1 MAHTTLD
8 SPALPVTQRRKRV
21 PRGAKMILALVV
33 GFTALGLWL
42 ASGPQ
47 VKDLGVANNMAKAG
61 LQAHWAKG
69 EVVVLVRHAERC
81 DRSKAECLGAS
92 DGITVDGSLAAAAAG
107 AGLQQLGL
115 QHAQVFASPLTRT
128 RQTAEFMFGKAA
140 DTQDWLA
147 QCDKGFAGD
156 VVAHKVA
163 GKNLVLVT
171 HSGCVDQFERH
182 LHVPGGERSSAYAQ
196 ALFATVDGTGKARI
210 LGSMNA
216 AQWRQVQA
224 QAQVSP

>member
-1 MAHTTLD
+1 MAHTTLE
-8 SPALPVTQRRKRV
+8 SSVLPDTRRRRRV
-21 PRGAKMILALVV
+21 PRGAKIILALVV

-42 ASGPQ
+42 ASGPE
-47 VKDLGVANNMAKAG
+47 VRDLGIADNLAKAG
-61 LQAHWAKG
+61 LQARWARG

-81 DRSKAECLGAS
+81 DRSKAECLGAA
-92 DGITVDGSLAAAAAG
+92 DGITVDGSLAATAAG
-107 AGLQQLGL
+107 AGIQRLGL
-115 QHAQVFASPLTRT
+115 QQAQIFASPLTRT

-140 DTQDWLA
+140 DTRDWLA

-156 VVAHKVA
+156 VIAHKVT

-196 ALFATVDGTGKARI
+196 ALFATVDSGGKARI

-216 AQWRQVQA
+216 YAWQRAQGLVA
-224 QAQVSP
+224 P

>member
-1 MAHTTLD
+1 MAHTTLEP
-8 SPALPVTQRRKRV
+8 SVLPITRRRKRV
-21 PRGAKMILALVV
+21 PRGAKIILALVV

-42 ASGPQ
+42 TSGPE
-47 VKDLGVANNMAKAG
+47 VRDLGIADNLAKAG
-61 LQAHWAKG
+61 LQARWARG

-81 DRSKAECLGAS
+81 DRSKAECLGAA
-92 DGITVDGSLAAAAAG
+92 DGITVDGSLAATAAG
-107 AGLQQLGL
+107 AGIQRLGL
-115 QHAQVFASPLTRT
+115 QQAQIFASPLTRT
-128 RQTAEFMFGKAA
+128 RQTAEFMFGKVA

-156 VVAHKVA
+156 VIAHKVA

-196 ALFATVDGTGKARI
+196 AFFATVDSAGKARI

-216 AQWRQVQA
+216 SAWQRAQGLVA
-224 QAQVSP
+224 P

>member
-1 MAHTTLD
+1 MAPTTLD
-8 SPALPVTQRRKRV
+8 SPALPITPTRKRV

-33 GFTALGLWL
+33 GLTALGLWL
-42 ASGPQ
+42 TAGPQ
-47 VKDLGVANNMAKAG
+47 VPDLGAGNNMAKAG
-61 LQAHWAKG
+61 LQARWAKG

-81 DRSKAECLGAS
+81 DRSKAQCLGAA
-92 DGITVDGSLAAAAAG
+92 DGITVDGSRAATAAG
-107 AGLQQLGL
+107 AGLKHLGL
-115 QHAQVFASPLTRT
+115 QHAQIFASPLTRT
-128 RQTAEFMFGKAA
+128 RQTAEFMFGRAA
-140 DTQDWLA
+140 ETRDWLA

-196 ALFATVDGTGKARI
+196 ALLATVDSGGKARI

-216 AQWRQVQA
+216 AQWRSVR
-224 QAQVSP
+224 